1 MNVNIDDV
9 SGQVVD
15 AAMGVHTKLGPGLL
29 ESAYE
34 VCLAHDLR
42 KRGRR
47 VVRQLPQPLVCDG
60 VELDVAYRVDL
71 LVDDVVIVEVKAVT
85 RIAPVHEAQLL
96 SYLKL
101 SDRRV
106 GLLIN
111 FHELHL
117 RDGIK
122 RMVNNY

>member
-1 MNVNIDDV
+1 MNVNIDHV

-15 AAMGVHTKLGPGLL
+15 AAMGVHSTLGPGLL
-29 ESAYE
+29 ESAYQA
-34 VCLAHDLR
+34 CLAHDLR
-42 KRGRR
+42 KRNFH
-47 VVRQLPQPLVCDG
+47 VVQQVPLPLIYDG

-71 LVDDVVIVEVKAVT
+71 LVQDLVIVEVKAIT
-85 RIAPVHEAQLL
+85 KIAPIHEAQLL

-122 RMVNNY
+122 RMVNKY